1 MTIEERKEK
10 IDALNE
16 TSHPS
21 LFVDPIDYSDG
32 KLTVT
37 V

>member
-16 TSHPS
+16 TANPS
-21 LFVDPIDYSDG
+21 IFVDPVDFSNG